1 MNRSSGA
8 VAGVTS
14 TRGFSVESRART
26 MISPADPPAL
36 NDMAALPPAKVAS
49 RAPAA
54 MRNVASRPPV
64 AHATLGSLPDAT
76 STSAPT
82 RSDPYGAAKLSPSDT
97 LSPAPTVP
105 PSRENC
111 IVGRGSMSTLNLNSG
126 TLIGVMSIS
135 HGSAVNR
142 ACTEIS
148 PAVTPLWNGSDVE
161 PPGNTAARCPAGIVN
176 CAVRPPVAQAT
187 AAAPCADPRKSSV
200 RVPAIST
207 GYEVAKLSPSGMSC
221 TALTAPPCREYR
233 TGGMAGTSS
242 DSGKIAS
249 PIVSV
254 PVSLPRAVRAGES
267 WTTNSSRG
275 PRVAGRLGRTAK
287 VNGPVILAAS
297 TD

>member
-1 MNRSSGA
+1 M
-8 VAGVTS
+8 TS
-14 TRGFSVESRART
+14 TRGLSVEKRART
-26 MISPADPPAL
+26 VISPADPPAL
-36 NDMAALPPAKVAS
+36 NDIADKPPAKVAS

-64 AHATLGSLPDAT
+64 AHATLGSLPDAP

-82 RSDPYGAAKLSPSDT
+82 RSDPYGAARLSPSDT
-97 LSPAPTVP
+97 LSPAPTAP

-111 IVGRGSMSTLNLNSG
+111 TAGSGARSTVNRSSG
-126 TLIGVMSIS
+126 TLIGVMSIP
-135 HGSAVNR
+135 HGSAAKR
-142 ACTEIS
+142 AWTEIS
-148 PAVTPLWNGSDVE
+148 PAETPVWNASEVE

-176 CAVRPPVAQAT
+176 SAVRPPVAQAT

-207 GYEVAKLSPSGMSC
+207 GYEFAKLSPSRMSC
-221 TALTAPPCREYR
+221 TALTAPPCREYC

-267 WTTNSSRG
+267 RTTNSSRG
-275 PRVAGRLGRTAK
+275 PRVAGRLGRAVK